1 MSTATDFYDDIEG
14 VVGCDLYDSF
24 EIQPLNASG
33 CTSLVIVE
41 GVGVFPE
48 SLVIYL
54 DGADYV
60 TQFNLHLTAGQLSLI
75 GAETGAALGGT
86 ANVANGQTAVV
97 FTLAQTIA
105 LGSALAFAQQPGA
118 YYFLAAAVAGSQSAT
133 LSTPYKGVSNGA
145 TVAGV
150 ILPVGGTS
158 SPIAFATSP
167 SNGTTVPTNAS
178 AVGLVEPG
186 DTLFFSTQ
194 PTQPYQLAQVTTGA
208 VVLTTP
214 YTGSIGSA
222 YAIDVDSS
230 PMQAGTYSYRRQL
243 TWPGS
248 PPIVLPYGH
257 GVLHLAPT
265 T

>member
-1 MSTATDFYDDIEG
+1 VSATDFYEDIDG
-14 VVGCDLYDSF
+14 VVGCDLYNSF

-41 GVGVFPE
+41 GVGVFSE
-48 SLVIYL
+48 ALVVYL
-54 DGADYV
+54 DGGQYV
-60 TQFNLHLTAGQLSLI
+60 TQFNLHLTAGQLALI
-75 GAETGAALGGT
+75 GAETGSPLGGT
-86 ANVANGQTAVV
+86 AAVSASSENVV
-97 FTLAQTIA
+97 FSLAQTIGI
-105 LGSALAFAQQPGA
+105 GSALTFAAQPGC
-118 YYFLAAAVAGSQSAT
+118 YYFLSAAVATSQRAT
-133 LSTPYKGVSNGA
+133 LSTPYTGTPNGA

-150 ILPVGGTS
+150 VLPVGGST
-158 SPIAFATSP
+158 PLAFAPSP
-167 SNGTTVPTNAS
+167 SSGETVPSSTS
-178 AVGLVEPG
+178 AVGLIEPG
-186 DTLFFSTQ
+186 DTVLFSTQ
-194 PTQPYQLAQVTTGA
+194 PTQPYQVAQVTTGA

-230 PMQAGTYSYRRQL
+230 PMQAGTYPYRRQL